1 MLHNKTAW
9 ISATLLVLFLLAGCA
24 TTYKKDSFF
33 SLTGGYSDFATGPDT
48 FLVSF
53 NGNEFTSHERAL
65 KLAMMRASELTIQHG
80 YSYYAILSESAD
92 SSKIVCA
99 DTYKE
104 SSRLT
109 SKAYYTI
116 SSPCTKLRIKCFKEK
131 PSDFEVIDA
140 HFYLNH
146 NTKS

>member
-1 MLHNKTAW
+1 MAYRKITY
-9 ISATLLVLFLLAGCA
+9 ISATLLALALLAGCA
-24 TTYKKDSFF
+24 TGYKKESFF

-48 FLVSF
+48 FMVSF

-65 KLAMMRASELTIQHG
+65 KLAMTRASELTIQHG

-109 SKAYYTI
+109 SKAYYTV

-140 HFYLNH
+140 HFFLSH
-146 NTKS
+146 NTK